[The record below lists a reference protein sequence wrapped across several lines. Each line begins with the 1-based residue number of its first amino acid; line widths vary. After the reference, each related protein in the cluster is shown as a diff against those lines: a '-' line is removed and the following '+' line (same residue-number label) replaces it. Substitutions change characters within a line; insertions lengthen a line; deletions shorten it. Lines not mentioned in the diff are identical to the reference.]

1 MFNPDRISELRQVCE
16 NYQWYDAEDSMR
28 FGGPWPR
35 CDIKQLLAKTG
46 RALETFPALPS
57 YAWEVSSE
65 KADVQVA
72 YCSCAEIIFPA
83 SGEPPIDVSVA
94 SNCNAAGGGG
104 GGDADCQA
112 GEDMSPGECE
122 AIPGC
127 FAVKVKCAPWAEG
140 IDGLDC
146 RSCESRRCV

>member
-1 MFNPDRISELRQVCE
+1 
-16 NYQWYDAEDSMR
+16 MR